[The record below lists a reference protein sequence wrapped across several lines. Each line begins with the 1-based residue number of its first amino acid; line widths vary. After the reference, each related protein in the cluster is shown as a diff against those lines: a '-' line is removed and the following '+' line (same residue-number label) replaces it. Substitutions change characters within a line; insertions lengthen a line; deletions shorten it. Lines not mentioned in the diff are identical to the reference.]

1 MIDQSEEEVFIW
13 TRLNFLYPWVLC
25 VKLGWNFDHGS
36 GEEEW
41 YKSSIHFNIKVWFY
55 IRKKIK
61 FTLPKDAL
69 YQVAVKL
76 ALWFLEKKFCMLS
89 GRLELR
95 ILMSNKLGYM
105 KFWRFFNKWKW
116 WLHRQWTLVH
126 QKAFSVQRFL
136 QSRVTVG
143 VAYFKRTLTAQWP

>member
-1 MIDQSEEEVFIW
+1 MINLRKKSRWGPSFEQDWIFFTHECFVPS
-13 TRLNFLYPWVLC
+13 WVEIFTMGLEKKIDTNRQYILILKC
-25 VKLGWNFDHGS
+25 V
-36 GEEEW
+36 
-41 YKSSIHFNIKVWFY
+41 
-55 IRKKIK
+55 KKIK

-76 ALWFLEKKFCMLS
+76 VLWFLEKKFCMLL
-89 GRLELR
+89 GRLELK

-116 WLHRQWTLVH
+116 RLHRQWTLVH

-136 QSRVTVG
+136 QPPVTVG